1 VFSKVGVGV
10 VDIGGPFVLSID
22 PVFLDLGEIK
32 LWYYGLAYAIGFSV
46 FFVVYEK
53 ASDGGSAGQ

>member
-1 VFSKVGVGV
+1 M
-10 VDIGGPFVLSID
+10 DIGGPFVLSID